1 MQVPN
6 FGLHLK
12 DFDPAKKKEV
22 IVGQGALDVPG
33 IVTVLKEINFKGY
46 VNLEYELNEQNPTPD
61 MAEGLRAL
69 AAAVKKVG

>member
-1 MQVPN
+1 MGARN

-33 IVTVLKEINFKGY
+33 ICYGAQGNQLPRGT
-46 VNLEYELNEQNPTPD
+46 
-61 MAEGLRAL
+61 
-69 AAAVKKVG
+69 